1 MVSMSQSSFGIPV
14 NIPNEG
20 NVGAIMRKQQ
30 GATVVSNN
38 NNVSTGGINPNQST
52 GSDNADYNNN
62 NNGSLGSPP
71 SGTIV
76 ASTTAMTTATTAV
89 NGSSPSNTFSPL
101 SSQYQNRDLQQRQR
115 MMMMMQQQ
123 RALQQQQQ
131 QRQQQQQQAMQNYE
145 AQLYQ
150 LLMTLNKRPKRI
162 YNFVETPDA
171 ILKKYELYRPSIE
184 FHIYEDN
191 YRLCAPSNTRQLN
204 RVQQGE
210 KEGLIL
216 DKNDETSRSL
226 LEYVARGRIP
236 EAIMDVLRDSNIQF
250 YEGNLILQVY
260 DHTNT
265 VDIYIKGNP
274 KGTNNS
280 NGNGNVNGNTDSN
293 GVRSDM
299 KQQAEG
305 KQNDIPKNERRG
317 PFKRPRVYRTLL
329 RPNSLTHYHDLMTYT
344 DQVRFSDSI
353 YQQLEAEI
361 LNLTKRNLDLRV
373 QLNPYMYR
381 DILDEQSFTVPE
393 WDETTQRMKFCHRE
407 ESQAKN
413 TKGSV
418 GHISEHEDLP
428 QHTSMYE
435 RLMLILSERT
445 STTTNAVAAARA
457 SLAGEPTEESTPTTV
472 ISPTRLSVAGSTT
485 NLDGSTRGNNADNL
499 QSGGGNDVNTT
510 GIVTKTGAGDSN
522 NTYTNSGNGSGNGKS
537 KNNTVNTGVSTSNGG
552 HEFKPFS
559 RLKFIEYWWAEMGK
573 RKRQQEM
580 MMATDGNMGAVSPLD
595 MKFSMTTPFLSQPQ
609 PQPQQQQQQQRQRN
623 MSSQRKQRN
632 STAGQNGPN
641 KQNGKRDSV
650 AQEGTDADTTDQNG
664 TAKGGKAKKPRRTKR
679 AAPAT
684 TDGQPA
690 PKKKRATK
698 KKKNSKDADTNGNVN
713 ANVSVA
719 PTAATVATPGSVTA
733 AVGGDG
739 SIGTPDRGI
748 PSSTAGSPSFLVT
761 PTINNNDA
769 INS

>member
-1 MVSMSQSSFGIPV
+1 MNGSLSQSSFGIPV
-14 NIPNEG
+14 NMPNGG
-20 NVGAIMRKQQ
+20 NVSALMRKQQ
-30 GATVVSNN
+30 AVTGNNNN
-38 NNVSTGGINPNQST
+38 NNVSTG
-52 GSDNADYNNN
+52 SDNTDYS
-62 NNGSLGSPP
+62 NG
-71 SGTIV
+71 
-76 ASTTAMTTATTAV
+76 ASTATIAV
-89 NGSSPSNTFSPL
+89 NGNSPTNTFSPIT
-101 SSQYQNRDLQQRQR
+101 SQIQNRDLQQQQQRQR
-115 MMMMMQQQ
+115 MMLMQQQ
-123 RALQQQQQ
+123 QQQQQQ
-131 QRQQQQQQAMQNYE
+131 QRQQQAMQNYE

-191 YRLCAPSNTRQLN
+191 YRLCAPSNSRQLHKL
-204 RVQQGE
+204 QQGE
-210 KEGLIL
+210 KEGLTL
-216 DKNDETSRSL
+216 DKNDETSRL
-226 LEYVARGRIP
+226 FLEYIARGRIP
-236 EAIMDVLRDSNIQF
+236 EAIMDVLRDSNVQF

-274 KGTNNS
+274 KGSSNS
-280 NGNGNVNGNTDSN
+280 SNTDSN
-293 GVRSDM
+293 GVRSDVKLKPQEVN
-299 KQQAEG
+299 KQTNTVPNSNIQ
-305 KQNDIPKNERRG
+305 NERRG

-344 DQVRFSDSI
+344 DQVRFSDNI

-373 QLNPYMYR
+373 QLNPYLYR

-393 WDETTQRMKFCHRE
+393 WDETTQRMRFCHRE
-407 ESQAKN
+407 ESHARN

-445 STTTNAVAAARA
+445 STTTDAVVAARA
-457 SLAGEPTEESTPTTV
+457 TLAGESSEDSTPTTV
-472 ISPTRLSVAGSTT
+472 ISPTKPGSTT
-485 NLDGSTRGNNADNL
+485 TVDGSTRGNNTDNSL
-499 QSGGGNDVNTT
+499 SGGANDVS
-510 GIVTKTGAGDSN
+510 SN
-522 NTYTNSGNGSGNGKS
+522 NNNSTYTNSGSGNGNISGKN
-537 KNNTVNTGVSTSNGG
+537 KNNTVNTGVSPSNNG
-552 HEFKPFS
+552 HEFKSFS
-559 RLKFIEYWWAEMGK
+559 RLKFIEYWRAEMGK
-573 RKRQQEM
+573 RKRQQEL
-580 MMATDGNMGAVSPLD
+580 MMANGNMGSVAPFD

-609 PQPQQQQQQQRQRN
+609 QQQQQRQRN
-623 MSSQRKQRN
+623 MTSQRKQKN

-641 KQNGKRDSV
+641 KQNGKRDGAV
-650 AQEGTDADTTDQNG
+650 QEGSDADTTDQNG
-664 TAKGGKAKKPRRTKR
+664 TTKGKAKKPRRTKR
-679 AAPAT
+679 AAPTT

-698 KKKNSKDADTNGNVN
+698 KKKNPKETDTNSTTNANANTNVN
-713 ANVSVA
+713 VA
-719 PTAATVATPGSVTA
+719 STAATVATPGGVTA

-739 SIGTPDRGI
+739 STETPGRGV

-761 PTINNNDA
+761 PTINNDV